1 MKKLLSILTLTLVV
15 TLGYSQNTYV
25 GVSAGIAANAGGGF
39 ADGFSSDGGIEFAGI
54 RGGDISALNVGHYF
68 NDRWGIEINMSTSNH
83 EIIDNHA
90 TSMGIGYWSVGPSYV
105 WARGENMY
113 MEVKPQII
121 LGMKGKITNRRDFY
135 YNDVNINEGSGSWTG
150 STFNFK
156 IGNSLVIGTGKL
168 KLSIDIDYM
177 GGNWRNYDYI
187 DGDGAQ
193 ETDMEDTVSRSSAFN
208 RMMFSIGLRR
218 HF

>member
-25 GVSAGIAANAGGGF
+25 GVSAGIAANAGGGW
-39 ADGFSSDGGIEFAGI
+39 ADNTGV
-54 RGGDISALNVGHYF
+54 RGGDISALNIGHYF

-83 EIIDNHA
+83 EITDNDVA
-90 TSMGIGYWSVGPSYV
+90 SMGIGYWSVGPSYV

-121 LGMKGKITNRRDFY
+121 LGMKSKITNRRDFY
-135 YNDVNINEGSGSWTG
+135 YNDVNINEGGDSWTG

-177 GGNWRNYDYI
+177 GGNWRTYDTI
-187 DGDGAQ
+187 TVPDGAV
-193 ETDMEDTVSRSSAFN
+193 ETDMEDTDYPSSAFN

-218 HF
+218 SF